1 MKKVYLI
8 RHAKSS
14 WKDSLQSDFE
24 RPLSKRGKADA
35 PLMGAKLK
43 GKKIVPDIIY
53 SSPAVRAK
61 TTAEI
66 IAKKVGFEKEIVFK
80 KDIYEASVST
90 LHKIL
95 TKIADKKSVAFL
107 FGHNPSL
114 NELAEKYL
122 NFNENIPT
130 CGVVEIEFDCD
141 SWADIGAESARLVLF
156 DYPKKDS
163 VSLKN

>member
-14 WKDSLQSDFE
+14 WKDSSQDDFE
-24 RPLSKRGKADA
+24 RPLNKRGKSDA
-35 PLMGAKLK
+35 PLMGSKLK
-43 GKKIVPDIIY
+43 DRKIVPDIIY
-53 SSPAVRAK
+53 SSPALRAK

-66 IAKKVGFEKEIVFK
+66 IARKIGFEKEIVFK
-80 KDIYEASVST
+80 KDIYEASAST

-95 TKIADKKSVAFL
+95 TKIDDNNSVVFL

-114 NELAEKYL
+114 NELVEKYI

-141 SWADIGAESARLVLF
+141 SWEDISVENARLVLF
-156 DYPKKDS
+156 DYPKNEK
-163 VSLKN
+163 

>member
-1 MKKVYLI
+1 MKRVYLI

-14 WKDSLQSDFE
+14 WKDSLLDDFE
-24 RPLSKRGKADA
+24 RPLNKRGKSDA
-35 PLMGAKLK
+35 PLMGSRLK
-43 GKKIVPDIIY
+43 DKKIIPDIIL

-61 TTAEI
+61 RTAEI
-66 IAKKVGFEKEIVFK
+66 IAKKIGFEKEIVFK
-80 KDIYEASVST
+80 KDIYEANATT

-95 TKIADKKSVAFL
+95 TKIADKNSVAFL

-122 NFNENIPT
+122 EFNENIPT

-141 SWADIGAESARLVLF
+141 SWVDISVKNAKLVSF
-156 DYPKKDS
+156 DYPKKE
-163 VSLKN
+163 K